1 MSSSPPPDGSAPIT
15 EQLPSA
21 PPVGPGP
28 GSTPRTPSAA
38 GPRTRRPLTLRTK
51 LIIGIVALITAV
63 CAVIGVTTEVY
74 LSKYLVQQVDNQLV
88 EIHDIANGPDR
99 ARGGGITAGLALTC
113 QDGAGRF
120 GPGQSLKSM
129 SAVVVDGA
137 VVSSGIVTPS
147 GTFTFTCTPV
157 PSTSY
162 PALTTLPADGR
173 ARTITIDGFGDYR
186 AIASTLADGSVLVNG
201 LPLAAVNASLV
212 QLGIIMSIVTG
223 IALLAGGFAVFWIVR
238 RSLRPLDRVVATAR
252 QVATLPLDRGE
263 VDLGVRVPDRDT
275 DTRTEVGQVGAA
287 LNQMLGHVSNALVA
301 RQASEMRV
309 RQFVADAS
317 HELRTPLAAIR
328 GYAELAR
335 REEDDTEGV
344 AHALR
349 RVESESARM
358 TTLVDDLLLLARLD
372 SGRPL
377 SQEEVD
383 LTLVVVDAVS
393 DAQVAGSSHRWQL
406 DLPEEP
412 VTTIGDPARLHQVL
426 ANLLANAR
434 THTPAGTTVWCGLRT
449 EPGRSVVTVTDNG
462 PGIPQAL
469 QPEIFNRFVRGD
481 SSRSR
486 AAGSTGLGLAIVSA
500 VVHAH
505 GGTVSVA
512 SRPGQTTF
520 TVLLP
525 HDQPPGQ
532 DAAPADRHAA
542 GSMPVP
548 G

>member
-1 MSSSPPPDGSAPIT
+1 LGDLGQAAP
-15 EQLPSA
+15 
-21 PPVGPGP
+21 
-28 GSTPRTPSAA
+28 AA
-38 GPRTRRPLTLRTK
+38 RTRRPLTLRAK

-63 CAVIGVTTEVY
+63 CAIVGVTSEVF
-74 LSKYLVQQVDNQLV
+74 LNRYLVGQVDKEVTLQQGL
-88 EIHDIANGPDR
+88 AK
-99 ARGGGITAGLALTC
+99 GGGPERLRDDVPTNGLMCRDTYVP
-113 QDGAGRF
+113 F
-120 GPGQSLKSM
+120 GPGPNLNSLL
-129 SAVVVDGA
+129 ATVVDGEVIA
-137 VVSSGIVTPS
+137 SGIPTAAGS
-147 GTFTFTCTPV
+147 GSYTCAAV
-157 PSTSY
+157 PESSEAQLV
-162 PALTTLPADGR
+162 ALPTDGR
-173 ARTITIDGFGDYR
+173 PRTVTIEGVGDYR
-186 AIASTLADGSVLVNG
+186 AAATELGNGAVLINGASLEPAR
-201 LPLAAVNASLV
+201 AVLV
-212 QLGIIMSIVTG
+212 QLGVIMAIVTG

-252 QVATLPLDRGE
+252 QVSTLPLDRGE
-263 VDLGVRVPDRDT
+263 VDLGVRVPERDT
-275 DTRTEVGQVGAA
+275 DTRTEIGQVGSAV
-287 LNQMLGHVSNALVA
+287 NQMLGHVSKALVA

-335 REEDDTEGV
+335 REEDDAEGV

-377 SQEEVD
+377 SEEEVD

-393 DAQVAGSSHRWQL
+393 DARVAGPTHRWQL

-412 VTTIGDPARLHQVL
+412 VTTTGDPARLHQVL

-434 THTPAGTTVWCGLRT
+434 THTPVGTTVWCGLRT
-449 EPGRSVVTVTDNG
+449 ESGRSVVTVTDNG

-486 AAGSTGLGLAIVSA
+486 AAGSTGLGLAIVAA
-500 VVHAH
+500 VVAAH
-505 GGTVSVA
+505 HGSVSVE
-512 SRPGQTTF
+512 SRPGKTTF
-520 TVLLP
+520 TVQLP
-525 HDQPPGQ
+525 HSAV
-532 DAAPADRHAA
+532 AAHQQAIPAAA
-542 GSMPVP
+542 YRG
-548 G
+548 

>member
-1 MSSSPPPDGSAPIT
+1 MSSSPPPERQHTTQS
-15 EQLPSA
+15 
-21 PPVGPGP
+21 
-28 GSTPRTPSAA
+28 RN
-38 GPRTRRPLTLRTK
+38 RRPLTLRAK
-51 LIIGIVALITAV
+51 LIVGIVALIIAV
-63 CAVIGVTTEVY
+63 CAVVGVSTEIF
-74 LSKYLVQQVDNQLV
+74 LNRYLVGQVDKEVAQQQGFAKTGPGREREAVLPNGLMCR
-88 EIHDIANGPDR
+88 DANGP
-99 ARGGGITAGLALTC
+99 
-113 QDGAGRF
+113 F
-120 GPGQSLKSM
+120 GPGPNLNSLL
-129 SAVVVDGA
+129 ATVVDDQVIA
-137 VVSSGIVTPS
+137 SGIPRAAGS
-147 GTFTFTCTPV
+147 GSYTCAPV
-157 PSTSY
+157 PESSQ
-162 PALTTLPADGR
+162 AQLVTLPTDGR
-173 ARTITIDGFGDYR
+173 PRTVTIDGVGDYR
-186 AIASTLADGSVLVNG
+186 VVATSLGNGVVLINGGSLEPAN
-201 LPLAAVNASLV
+201 AVLV
-212 QLGIIMSIVTG
+212 QLGAIMAIVTG

-252 QVATLPLDRGE
+252 QVSTLPLDRGE
-263 VDLGVRVPDRDT
+263 VDLGVRVPERDT
-275 DTRTEVGQVGAA
+275 DTRTEIGQVGSAM
-287 LNQMLGHVSNALVA
+287 NQMLGHVSKALVA
-301 RQASEMRV
+301 RQASETRV

-377 SQEEVD
+377 SQDEVD

-393 DAQVAGSSHRWQL
+393 DARVAGPTHRWQL

-449 EPGRSVVTVTDNG
+449 ESGRSVVTVTDNG
-462 PGIPQAL
+462 PGIPLAL

-486 AAGSTGLGLAIVSA
+486 AAGSTGLGLAIVAA
-500 VVHAH
+500 VVAAH
-505 GGTVSVA
+505 HGSVSVE
-512 SRPGQTTF
+512 SRPGHTTF

-525 HDQPPGQ
+525 HSEVTARPTAPV
-532 DAAPADRHAA
+532 AAIR
-542 GSMPVP
+542 G
-548 G
+548 

>member
-1 MSSSPPPDGSAPIT
+1 
-15 EQLPSA
+15 
-21 PPVGPGP
+21 
-28 GSTPRTPSAA
+28 
-38 GPRTRRPLTLRTK
+38 

-63 CAVIGVTTEVY
+63 CAVIGVTTEVF
-74 LSKYLVQQVDNQLV
+74 LSRYLVRQVDAELTQQQKFT
-88 EIHDIANGPDR
+88 HPPDSSR
-99 ARGGGITAGLALTC
+99 NPAYLTPLACTGSPLTPGGGGP
-113 QDGAGRF
+113 GF
-120 GPGQSLKSM
+120 GPGAAVNSLT
-129 SAVVVDGA
+129 AFVQNGQLI
-137 VVSSGIVTPS
+137 SSNILTSTGNGS
-147 GTFTFTCTPV
+147 LGCTPV
-157 PSTSY
+157 PSS
-162 PALTTLPADGR
+162 ADDPLIAVPTNGR
-173 ARTITIDGFGDYR
+173 AETVTIPGFGDYR
-186 AIASTLADGSVLVNG
+186 VLAQQEAGYTVIVG
-201 LPLAAVNASLV
+201 LPMAPVTGSLV
-212 QLGIIMSIVTG
+212 QVGIIMGIVTG

-263 VDLGVRVPDRDT
+263 VDLGVRVPERDT

-393 DAQVAGSSHRWQL
+393 DAQVAGPSHRWQL

-500 VVHAH
+500 VVQAH

-512 SRPGQTTF
+512 SRSGQTSF

-525 HDQPPGQ
+525 QHQPRQ
-532 DAAPADRHAA
+532 DVALADRHAT
-542 GSMPVP
+542 GSISVP

>member
-1 MSSSPPPDGSAPIT
+1 MSSSPPPERQHTQRSR
-15 EQLPSA
+15 S
-21 PPVGPGP
+21 
-28 GSTPRTPSAA
+28 
-38 GPRTRRPLTLRTK
+38 RRPLTLRSK
-51 LIIGIVALITAV
+51 LIIGIVALIIAV
-63 CAVIGVTTEVY
+63 CAVVAVTTEIF
-74 LSKYLVQQVDNQLV
+74 LNRYLVGQVDKEVIQQQGF
-88 EIHDIANGPDR
+88 AK
-99 ARGGGITAGLALTC
+99 GGGPERQRDDVLAGGGLSCRDTI
-113 QDGAGRF
+113 GPY
-120 GPGQSLKSM
+120 GPGPNLNSL
-129 SAVVVDGA
+129 SAIVADGQVVASAMPTATG
-137 VVSSGIVTPS
+137 STYSCP
-147 GTFTFTCTPV
+147 PV
-157 PSTSY
+157 PESSRSAT
-162 PALTTLPADGR
+162 GR
-173 ARTITIDGFGDYR
+173 RCRPTGGPHTVTIDGVGDYR
-186 AIASTLADGSVLVNG
+186 AAATSLSNGAVLINGMSLAPAHAL
-201 LPLAAVNASLV
+201 LV
-212 QLGIIMSIVTG
+212 QLGIIMAIVTG

-252 QVATLPLDRGE
+252 QVSTLPLDRGE
-263 VDLGVRVPDRDT
+263 VDLGVRVPERDT
-275 DTRTEVGQVGAA
+275 DTRTEIGQVGAA
-287 LNQMLGHVSNALVA
+287 MNQMLGHVSKALVA

-377 SQEEVD
+377 SAEEVD

-393 DAQVAGSSHRWQL
+393 DAQVAGPSHRWQL

-449 EPGRSVVTVTDNG
+449 EPGASVVTVTDNG
-462 PGIPQAL
+462 PGIPAAL

-486 AAGSTGLGLAIVSA
+486 AAGSTGLGLAIVAA
-500 VVHAH
+500 VVAAH
-505 GGTVSVA
+505 DGVVSVE
-512 SRPGQTTF
+512 SRPGRTTF
-520 TVLLP
+520 TVRLP
-525 HDQPPGQ
+525 HSGV
-532 DAAPADRHAA
+532 PADRPITPAVAYH
-542 GSMPVP
+542 G
-548 G
+548 

>member
-1 MSSSPPPDGSAPIT
+1 MSSNPPPDLSAPIT
-15 EQLPSA
+15 EPIATA
-21 PPVGPGP
+21 PPVTPGP
-28 GSTPRTPSAA
+28 RSAPSAA
-38 GPRTRRPLTLRTK
+38 SQQARRPLTLRST

-63 CAVIGVTTEVY
+63 CAVIGVTTEIF
-74 LSKYLVQQVDNQLV
+74 LSRYLVREVDKQVTEL
-88 EIHDIANGPDR
+88 HDLAAGPDR
-99 ARGGGITAGLALTC
+99 PRGASGGAIFSQPLTC
-113 QDGAGRF
+113 ADNNGRY
-120 GPGQSLKSM
+120 GPGQSFNSM
-129 SAVVVDGA
+129 SAVVVDR
-137 VVSSGIVTPS
+137 VVISSGIVTPN
-147 GTFTFTCTPV
+147 GTTATCTPV
-157 PSTSY
+157 PASSDATL
-162 PALTTLPADGR
+162 AALPADGR
-173 ARTITIDGFGDYR
+173 ARTVTIDGFGDYR
-186 AIASTLADGSVLVNG
+186 AVASTLPDGSVLING
-201 LPLAAVNASLV
+201 QPLAAVQASLV
-212 QLGIIMSIVTG
+212 QLGIIMGIVTG
-223 IALLAGGFAVFWIVR
+223 IALLAGGLAVFWIVR

-263 VDLGVRVPDRDT
+263 VDLGVRVPARDT

-287 LNQMLGHVSNALVA
+287 LNQMLGHVSKALVA

-372 SGRPL
+372 AGRPL

-393 DAQVAGSSHRWQL
+393 DAQVAGPTHRWQL
-406 DLPEEP
+406 NLPEEP

-434 THTPAGTTVWCGLRT
+434 THTPAGTTVWCGLHT
-449 EPGRSVVTVTDNG
+449 EPGGSVITVTDNG
-462 PGIPQAL
+462 PGIPGAL

-500 VVHAH
+500 VVGAH
-505 GGTVSVA
+505 RGSVSVA

-525 HDQPPGQ
+525 KHEPHADQ
-532 DAAPADRHAA
+532 APAPTVDRRES
-542 GSMPVP
+542 GTITVP
-548 G
+548 S

>member
-1 MSSSPPPDGSAPIT
+1 LGDLGQAAP
-15 EQLPSA
+15 
-21 PPVGPGP
+21 
-28 GSTPRTPSAA
+28 AA
-38 GPRTRRPLTLRTK
+38 RTRRPLTLRAK

-63 CAVIGVTTEVY
+63 CAIVGVTSEVF
-74 LSKYLVQQVDNQLV
+74 LNRYLVGQVDKEVTLQQGL
-88 EIHDIANGPDR
+88 AK
-99 ARGGGITAGLALTC
+99 GGGPERLRDDVPTNGLMCRDTYVP
-113 QDGAGRF
+113 F
-120 GPGQSLKSM
+120 GPGPNLNSLL
-129 SAVVVDGA
+129 ATVVDGEVIA
-137 VVSSGIVTPS
+137 SGIPMAAGS
-147 GTFTFTCTPV
+147 GSYTCAAV
-157 PSTSY
+157 PESSEAQLV
-162 PALTTLPADGR
+162 ALPTDGR
-173 ARTITIDGFGDYR
+173 PRTVTIEGVGDYR
-186 AIASTLADGSVLVNG
+186 AAATELGNGAVLINGASLEPAR
-201 LPLAAVNASLV
+201 AVLV
-212 QLGIIMSIVTG
+212 QLGVIMAIVTG

-252 QVATLPLDRGE
+252 QVSTLPLDRGE
-263 VDLGVRVPDRDT
+263 VDLGVRVPERDT
-275 DTRTEVGQVGAA
+275 DTRTEIGQVGSAV
-287 LNQMLGHVSNALVA
+287 NQMLGHVSKALVA

-335 REEDDTEGV
+335 REEDDAEGV

-377 SQEEVD
+377 SEEEVD

-393 DAQVAGSSHRWQL
+393 DARVAGPTHRWQL

-412 VTTIGDPARLHQVL
+412 VTTTGDPARLHQVL

-434 THTPAGTTVWCGLRT
+434 THTPVGTTVWCGLRT
-449 EPGRSVVTVTDNG
+449 ESGRSVVTVTDNG

-486 AAGSTGLGLAIVSA
+486 AAGSTGLGLAIVAA
-500 VVHAH
+500 VVAAH
-505 GGTVSVA
+505 HGSVSVE
-512 SRPGQTTF
+512 SRPGKTTF
-520 TVLLP
+520 TVQLP
-525 HDQPPGQ
+525 HSAV
-532 DAAPADRHAA
+532 AAHQQAIPAAA
-542 GSMPVP
+542 YRG
-548 G
+548 

>member
-1 MSSSPPPDGSAPIT
+1 
-15 EQLPSA
+15 
-21 PPVGPGP
+21 
-28 GSTPRTPSAA
+28 
-38 GPRTRRPLTLRTK
+38 
-51 LIIGIVALITAV
+51 
-63 CAVIGVTTEVY
+63 
-74 LSKYLVQQVDNQLV
+74 
-88 EIHDIANGPDR
+88 
-99 ARGGGITAGLALTC
+99 
-113 QDGAGRF
+113 
-120 GPGQSLKSM
+120 
-129 SAVVVDGA
+129 
-137 VVSSGIVTPS
+137 
-147 GTFTFTCTPV
+147 
-157 PSTSY
+157 
-162 PALTTLPADGR
+162 
-173 ARTITIDGFGDYR
+173 
-186 AIASTLADGSVLVNG
+186 
-201 LPLAAVNASLV
+201 
-212 QLGIIMSIVTG
+212 
-223 IALLAGGFAVFWIVR
+223 
-238 RSLRPLDRVVATAR
+238 
-252 QVATLPLDRGE
+252 
-263 VDLGVRVPDRDT
+263 VRVPERDT
-275 DTRTEVGQVGAA
+275 DTRTEIGQVGSAV
-287 LNQMLGHVSNALVA
+287 NQMLGHVSKALVA

-393 DAQVAGSSHRWQL
+393 DAQVAGPTHRWQL

-412 VTTIGDPARLHQVL
+412 VTTTGDPARLHQVL

-449 EPGRSVVTVTDNG
+449 EADRSVVTVTDNG
-462 PGIPQAL
+462 PGIPAAL

-486 AAGSTGLGLAIVSA
+486 AAGSTGLGLAIVAA
-500 VVHAH
+500 VVAAH
-505 GGTVSVA
+505 HGTVSVE
-512 SRPGQTTF
+512 SRPGMTTF
-520 TVLLP
+520 TVYLP
-525 HDQPPGQ
+525 HSEV
-532 DAAPADRHAA
+532 AA
-542 GSMPVP
+542 GQPATAATAYR